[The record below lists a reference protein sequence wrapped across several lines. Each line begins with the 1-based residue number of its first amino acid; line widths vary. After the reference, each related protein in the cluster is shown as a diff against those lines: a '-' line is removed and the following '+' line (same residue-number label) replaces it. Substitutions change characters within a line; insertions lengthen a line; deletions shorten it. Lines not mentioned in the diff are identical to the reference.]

1 MTEWFKEWFASEEYL
16 NVYKHRDTGD
26 AKSIISLIL
35 KNVSIPNKAKILD
48 AACGAGRHAI
58 ALAQKGYKVTAFDLS
73 EPLVNKA
80 KTLSNELNLN
90 INFFNADLRTVDFKE
105 RFSLILN
112 LFTSF
117 GYFENDEENFRFL
130 TDSKKWLLP
139 KGYFILDYLNMNYII
154 ENHVPQSV
162 KAMENKK
169 VIENRRF
176 NKGRIEK
183 EIIIHNGS
191 KVETYNESVKLYSFN
206 QIAEAAQNAGLTINK
221 IFGDYKGNEFDE
233 ELSERLIIIFKK

>member
-73 EPLVNKA
+73 EPLINKA

-130 TDSKKWLLP
+130 TESKKWLLP

>member
-1 MTEWFKEWFASEEYL
+1 MSEWFKEWFASDEYL
-16 NVYKHRDTGD
+16 DVYKHRDTGD

-35 KNVSIPNKAKILD
+35 KNISIPNKAKILD

-58 ALAQKGYKVTAFDLS
+58 ALAQKGYRLTAFDLS
-73 EPLVNKA
+73 EPLIEKA
-80 KTLSNELNLN
+80 ESISNELKLN
-90 INFFNADLRTVDFKE
+90 IDFFNADMRTVDFND

-117 GYFENDEENFRFL
+117 GYFDTDDENFRFL

-154 ENHVPQSV
+154 ENHVPQTV
-162 KAMENKK
+162 KATENKK
-169 VIENRRF
+169 IIENRSF
-176 NKGRIEK
+176 SDGRINK
-183 EIIIHNGS
+183 EIIIHNGT
-191 KVETYNESVKLYSFN
+191 KVETFNESVKLYSLE
-206 QIAEAAQNAGLTINK
+206 QISTVANKAGLTIDK
-221 IFGDYKGNEFDE
+221 IFGDYKGGEFDE

>member
-1 MTEWFKEWFASEEYL
+1 MSEWFKEWFASDEYL

-26 AKSIISLIL
+26 AKSVISLIL
-35 KNVSIPNKAKILD
+35 KNVSIPNKANILD

-58 ALAQKGYKVTAFDLS
+58 ALAQKGYQVTAFDLS
-73 EPLVNKA
+73 EPLIAKA
-80 KTLSNELNLN
+80 KTLSDELNLN
-90 INFFNADLRTVDFKE
+90 INFFNADLRTVDFNE
-105 RFSLILN
+105 RFNLILN

-130 TDSKKWLLP
+130 IDSKKWLLP
-139 KGYFILDYLNMNYII
+139 KGYFILDYLNMNFII

-169 VIENRRF
+169 IIENRRF
-176 NKGRIEK
+176 NNGRIEK
-183 EIIIHNGS
+183 EIIIHNGN
-191 KVETYNESVKLYSFN
+191 KVETYNESVKLYSLE
-206 QIAEAAQNAGLTINK
+206 QIAEVAKKAGLTINK

-233 ELSERLIIIFKK
+233 ELSERLIIIFRK